1 MSLDYCIL
9 NELSYPFVDQ
19 YDAKKGLETFVRTYQ
34 KIGEIGLKTLRLP
47 AEINS
52 IHYLPLAP
60 NYLLLNYLNDSDVNI
75 DIKDRIREI
84 LTDAPFIHDDEFDIK
99 EKSENSEFRFQLNGE
114 SVIAQGLGVAYLL
127 DTLCL
132 SFNSQEIWDCDF
144 ISLLRIDYEKTEQ
157 VKVKHSSKP
166 EHFTAHKSYFE
177 QKKRD
182 SLKESKELWQRRAEF
197 FPHLEFL
204 KQVEQ
209 QLELCGL
216 SKHFFQI
223 IERLKKLNNYAEK
236 WKQEGGAYNNKVI
249 EGLDVTGESVP
260 TLNKYADER
269 TFRLP
274 NGEKKIFE
282 QHIKTGDLRIH
293 FYPDNQT
300 RKIYVGYIGKHL
312 RI

>member
-1 MSLDYCIL
+1 M
-9 NELSYPFVDQ
+9 
-19 YDAKKGLETFVRTYQ
+19 R
-34 KIGEIGLKTLRLP
+34 EIGLKTLRLP

-60 NYLLLNYLNDSDVNI
+60 NYLLLNYLNDSDGDIQVKAAII
-75 DIKDRIREI
+75 DV
-84 LTDAPFIHDDEFDIK
+84 LTYAPFIHDDEFDIK

-132 SFNSQEIWDCDF
+132 SFNSQEIWDCDV

-157 VKVKHSSKP
+157 VKVKHLSKP

-204 KQVEQ
+204 KEVEQ
-209 QLELCGL
+209 QLERLDL
-216 SKHFFQI
+216 SKYFNLFF
-223 IERLKKLNNYAEK
+223 ERLKKLNEYAKK
-236 WKQEGGAYNNKVI
+236 WKGKQEAYNREVLES
-249 EGLDVTGESVP
+249 EGLIVHPESVP

-269 TFRLP
+269 TFKLP
-274 NGEKKIFE
+274 NGDKKIFE

-293 FYPDNQT
+293 FYPDNET

-312 RI
+312 RIASED